1 MVRVKLKTTI
11 FDKFALRN
19 IIIDQLIGGL
29 KSSMGYLGAKNLK
42 DFQKNAKFIE
52 ISNSG
57 IKEGHVHDVQI
68 TKQSP
73 NYPVND

>member
-1 MVRVKLKTTI
+1 MC
-11 FDKFALRN
+11 
-19 IIIDQLIGGL
+19 
-29 KSSMGYLGAKNLK
+29 YLGAKNLK

>member
-1 MVRVKLKTTI
+1 MS
-11 FDKFALRN
+11 
-19 IIIDQLIGGL
+19 LIL
-29 KSSMGYLGAKNLK
+29 AKNISEFK
-42 DFQKNAKFIE
+42 KNAKFVE

-73 NYPVND
+73 NYPVNE